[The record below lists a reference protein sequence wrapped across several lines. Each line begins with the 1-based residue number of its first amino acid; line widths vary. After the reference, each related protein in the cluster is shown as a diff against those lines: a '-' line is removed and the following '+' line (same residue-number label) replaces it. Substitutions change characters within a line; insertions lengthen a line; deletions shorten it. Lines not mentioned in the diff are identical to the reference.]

1 MKGLKILLA
10 ISAIFISTSTSFA
23 ATNISS
29 RTDSLLRLLDTAVA
43 NKAMYA
49 AKRSAR
55 ILELDKQIEMAT
67 TNEDAFRL
75 LEEQYEV
82 SHPYSMDTTMIIAK
96 RCREVA
102 NNIGKKEFTD
112 KAVLLEAEAYKGL
125 GYHTQALHLLDSV
138 ANHVTDQYRGM
149 MYNYYCALYYSLMEN
164 ATFEQDAQPYRKK
177 LFAYRDSLISHSSDT
192 ITRLVN
198 RIEMLKLQGRYR
210 DAVNLFN
217 RFNQQTNITPNER
230 SVLQHIVAEAYMNC
244 GVTDTAKYYLAQAAL
259 GDIRLGI
266 RKYNSLPMLANQLNE
281 DGDVDRA
288 YSYIMCSLYDIQQ
301 SKSRTRFLKVFQA
314 LPIITQAQHLEEDRT
329 KSYSRII
336 MVCTSVLALVVIFAL
351 IIAYKDNKKISLERA
366 RLKEKNDELTKM
378 KENVDLLNQKLT
390 ESSRTKED
398 YIGQLF
404 NLCSEYIN
412 IMAHEHNAMY
422 KMLKS
427 GKIQDIEKSLSAA
440 QHSDRLKTFYERFDK
455 VFLDIFPDFIDKFN
469 KLMLPE
475 YQVKIEGKS
484 LTPEL
489 RVFALIRLGF
499 TDTNKIAAFLHYSP
513 QTVYNYRF
521 KARNHAAVPKDDF
534 IKSIPL
540 L

>member
-1 MKGLKILLA
+1 MKGLK
-10 ISAIFISTSTSFA
+10 FISLLVTILIPTTVVA
-23 ATNISS
+23 ANNIKN
-29 RTDSLLRLLDTAVA
+29 RTDSLLRILDAEVE
-43 NKAMYA
+43 NKAVYTNQ
-49 AKRSAR
+49 RSAR
-55 ILELDKQIEMAT
+55 ILELNRQIDMAP
-67 TNEDAFRL
+67 TNEEAFRL
-75 LEEQYEV
+75 LAEQFEV
-82 SHPYSMDTTMIIAK
+82 SHPYSMDTTMIIAR
-96 RCREVA
+96 RCEQVA
-102 NNIGKKEFTD
+102 KKIGRKEYTD
-112 KAVLLEAEAYKGL
+112 EAVLLKAEAYKGL
-125 GYHTQALHLLDSV
+125 GYHAQALHLLDSISGSIYPKYREQLY
-138 ANHVTDQYRGM
+138 NH
-149 MYNYYCALYYSLMEN
+149 YCALYYSLMEN
-164 ATFEQDAQPYRKK
+164 ATFEQDAQPYRKQ
-177 LFAYRDSLISHSSDT
+177 LFAYRDSLISHSTDT

-210 DAVNLFN
+210 DAINLFD
-217 RFNQQTNITPNER
+217 RLKNQTDITPNER
-230 SVLQHIVAEAYMNC
+230 SVLQHIVAEAYLNC
-244 GVTDTAKYYLAQAAL
+244 GVTDTAKFYLAQAAI

-281 DGDVDRA
+281 DGDVNRA
-288 YSYIMCSLYDIQQ
+288 YNYIMCSLYDIQQ

-314 LPIITQAQHLEEDRT
+314 LPIITQAKHLEEDRS
-329 KSYSRII
+329 KLYSHII
-336 MVCTSVLALVVIFAL
+336 MIGTSVLALVVIFAL

-366 RLKEKNDELTKM
+366 RLKDKNDELTKM
-378 KENVDLLNQKLT
+378 KENVDLLNRKLT

-412 IMAHEHNAMY
+412 IMAREHNAMY

-427 GKIQDIEKSLSAA
+427 GKIEDIEKSLSAA

-469 KLMLPE
+469 QLMQPE

-521 KARNHAAVPKDDF
+521 KARNHAVAKDDF